1 MEDSVISKLDGRVSE
16 LEHSLRRIM
25 SRLDEIAR
33 FAANTDRQ
41 LEMTD
46 GLVSDLRSA
55 NPQAGAISSGRILDE
70 IGESRRNSV
79 SSGETE
85 FPVTAAQAVRT
96 SGLLTRWILRP
107 WCPSCPWW

>member
-70 IGESRRNSV
+70 MRRESAEFRKQRRDRI
-79 SSGETE
+79 SGHRG
-85 FPVTAAQAVRT
+85 AGSAD
-96 SGLLTRWILRP
+96 
-107 WCPSCPWW
+107 